1 MLTQIEPTSRLSVD
15 SEVGTLRRVILHRPD
30 LELRRLTP
38 RNREALLFDDVL
50 WVKRA
55 RQEHDAFADALIE
68 RGVAVHLLGD
78 LLAET
83 LGIGAARAEIVE
95 RTLTTAASGPA
106 SPTRCANGSWSCRR
120 SELAERLIG
129 GVALDELPFT
139 SRSLSALAAHADGFV
154 LDPLPNHMFTRDTS
168 AWIFNGVSVH
178 AMAKPARRRE
188 AVHLDAIYRHH
199 PLFAPFAHERW
210 SDDLG
215 GPAEL
220 EGGDILVIG
229 NRSVLIGMGERT
241 RPAAVERLATRLFG
255 ARAADRVIALSLP
268 EQRSSMHLDTV
279 LTMLDRDA
287 FTLYPGI
294 RDELR
299 AFVLTPGRRGVTV
312 DEQPDG
318 IRAIADALELPRLRI
333 FETGGDR
340 YEAERE
346 QWDDGNNVLA
356 IAPGVVVAYERNVDT
371 NTRLRHAGIE
381 VITIAG
387 AELGRGRGG
396 PRCMSCPIER
406 DPLSRNHHDRHP
418 PRQPSD
424 LLRIADLTAAQL
436 NALLDLADEMKD
448 GPDLVDRRAA
458 RRGGRLPVRQAVHAH
473 ARVVRG
479 RRAPARH
486 APDHAAARR
495 AAARPRRAARRHRA
509 RAVELHGRD
518 RRPHVRAGDARGA
531 RRRRAASPSSTR

>member
-1 MLTQIEPTSRLSVD
+1 MLDHAERNATASRLRVD

-50 WVKRA
+50 WVRRA
-55 RQEHDAFADALIE
+55 REEHDAFADVLVE
-68 RGVAVHLLGD
+68 RGVSVHLLGD

-83 LGIGAARAEIVE
+83 VEGEDARREVVE
-95 RTLTTAASGPA
+95 RTITDAAVGPA
-106 SPTRCANGSWSCRR
+106 IADALKEWFMALPAD
-120 SELAERLIG
+120 ELARRLIA
-129 GVALDELPFT
+129 GVALEELPFA
-139 SRSLSALAAHADGFV
+139 SRSLSALVAAAEGFV

-199 PLFAPFAHERW
+199 PLFVSSEHERW
-210 SDDLG
+210 SDELG
-215 GPAEL
+215 GPAQL

-229 NRSVLIGMGERT
+229 NGCVLIGMGERT
-241 RPAAVERLATRLFG
+241 RPAAVERLAARLFG
-255 ARAADRVIALSLP
+255 AGVAGRVIALPLP
-268 EQRSSMHLDTV
+268 EQRSSLHLDTV

-294 RDELR
+294 REGLR
-299 AFVLTPGRRGVTV
+299 AFVLTPGPRGLTV
-312 DEQPDG
+312 DEDPDAMH
-318 IRAIADALELPRLRI
+318 AIAEALELPKLRI

-381 VITIAG
+381 VITTAG
-387 AELGRGRGG
+387 EELGRGRGG

-406 DPLSRNHHDRHP
+406 DTL
-418 PRQPSD
+418 
-424 LLRIADLTAAQL
+424 
-436 NALLDLADEMKD
+436 
-448 GPDLVDRRAA
+448 
-458 RRGGRLPVRQAVHAH
+458 
-473 ARVVRG
+473 
-479 RRAPARH
+479 
-486 APDHAAARR
+486 
-495 AAARPRRAARRHRA
+495 
-509 RAVELHGRD
+509 
-518 RRPHVRAGDARGA
+518 
-531 RRRRAASPSSTR
+531 

>member
-1 MLTQIEPTSRLSVD
+1 VISQIKPTATSTQLRVE
-15 SEVGTLRRVILHRPD
+15 SEIGTLRRVILHRPD

-38 RNREALLFDDVL
+38 LNREALLFDDVL

-55 RQEHDAFADALIE
+55 RQEHDAFADVLVE
-68 RGVAVHLLGD
+68 RGVSVHLLED
-78 LLAET
+78 LLVET
-83 LGIGAARAEIVE
+83 LEGDTARDEIVE
-95 RTLTTAASGPA
+95 STLTTAAVGPGLA
-106 SPTRCANGSWSCRR
+106 DALREWFMALPAG
-120 SELAERLIG
+120 ELAPRLIA
-129 GVALDELPFT
+129 GVALDELPFA
-139 SRSLSALAAHADGFV
+139 SRSLSALVARADGFV

-188 AVHLDAIYRHH
+188 AVHLDVIYRHH
-199 PLFAPFAHERW
+199 PLFASEDHERW

-215 GPAEL
+215 GPAQL

-229 NRSVLIGMGERT
+229 NRCVLIGMGERT
-241 RPAAVERLATRLFG
+241 RPAAVERLSARLFAAG
-255 ARAADRVIALSLP
+255 AAARVIALPLP

-294 RDELR
+294 RDQLR
-299 AFVLTPGRRGVTV
+299 AFVLTPGRRGLTV
-312 DEQPDG
+312 DEEPDG
-318 IRAIADALELPRLRI
+318 IQAIADALELPSLRI

-387 AELGRGRGG
+387 SELGRGRGG

-406 DPLSRNHHDRHP
+406 DPL
-418 PRQPSD
+418 
-424 LLRIADLTAAQL
+424 
-436 NALLDLADEMKD
+436 
-448 GPDLVDRRAA
+448 
-458 RRGGRLPVRQAVHAH
+458 
-473 ARVVRG
+473 
-479 RRAPARH
+479 
-486 APDHAAARR
+486 
-495 AAARPRRAARRHRA
+495 
-509 RAVELHGRD
+509 
-518 RRPHVRAGDARGA
+518 
-531 RRRRAASPSSTR
+531 

>member
-1 MLTQIEPTSRLSVD
+1 VLITQTEPTATSSQLRVD
-15 SEVGTLRRVILHRPD
+15 SEIGSLRRVILHRPD

-55 RQEHDAFADALIE
+55 RQEHDAFADALVE

-78 LLAET
+78 LLTET
-83 LGIGAARAEIVE
+83 LDDDTARDEIVD
-95 RTLTTAASGPA
+95 RTIRSADIGPA
-106 SPTRCANGSWSCRR
+106 LSDALREWFMELPAG
-120 SELAERLIG
+120 ELAQRLIG

-139 SRSLSALAAHADGFV
+139 SRSLSALVARADGFV

-188 AVHLDAIYRHH
+188 AVHLDVIYRHH
-199 PLFAPFAHERW
+199 PLFASSSHARW
-210 SDDLG
+210 SDELG
-215 GPAEL
+215 GPAQL

-229 NRSVLIGMGERT
+229 NRCLLIGMGERT
-241 RPAAVERLATRLFG
+241 RPAAVERLAMRLFG
-255 ARAADRVIALSLP
+255 AGVADRVIALPLP

-294 RDELR
+294 REQLR
-299 AFVLTPGRRGVTV
+299 AFVLTRGRRGLTV
-312 DEQPDG
+312 DEVPDA
-318 IRAIADALELPRLRI
+318 IQAIADALELPSLRI

-371 NTRLRHAGIE
+371 NTRLRQAGIE

-387 AELGRGRGG
+387 SELGRGRGG

-406 DPLSRNHHDRHP
+406 DPL
-418 PRQPSD
+418 
-424 LLRIADLTAAQL
+424 
-436 NALLDLADEMKD
+436 
-448 GPDLVDRRAA
+448 
-458 RRGGRLPVRQAVHAH
+458 
-473 ARVVRG
+473 
-479 RRAPARH
+479 
-486 APDHAAARR
+486 
-495 AAARPRRAARRHRA
+495 
-509 RAVELHGRD
+509 
-518 RRPHVRAGDARGA
+518 
-531 RRRRAASPSSTR
+531 